1 MGMNQIVKELET
13 EVSKAPND
21 RDSDLIS
28 RLLVA
33 KFDGGFEPWLEKNW
47 HDLVA
52 EFAESGRDRE
62 SDYCFIDEA
71 EKRYYH
77 LVL

>member
-1 MGMNQIVKELET
+1 MDMNVIVKELET
-13 EVSKAPND
+13 EVSKAPDD

-47 HDLVA
+47 RELV
-52 EFAESGRDRE
+52 EQFAKSGRDRE

-77 LVL
+77 LML